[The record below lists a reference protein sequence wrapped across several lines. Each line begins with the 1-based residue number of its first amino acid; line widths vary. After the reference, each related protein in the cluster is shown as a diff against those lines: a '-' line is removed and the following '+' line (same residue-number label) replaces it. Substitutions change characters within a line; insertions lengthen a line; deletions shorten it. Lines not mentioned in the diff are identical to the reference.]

1 MLFDLTEEKHTFRGA
16 LELVSVGD
24 GGKDGVRLV
33 LRIQDRPAYM
43 EEAMLERLEQKLRRE
58 LGQPKP
64 VPRPKPAPAPAD
76 PAPDETKPK

>member
-16 LELVSVGD
+16 LELVGVGD
-24 GGKDGVRLV
+24 DGKDGVRLV

-43 EEAMLERLEQKLRRE
+43 EEAMLERLERKLRRD

-64 VPRPKPAPAPAD
+64 VPRPAPRPAPAAAEPPAD
-76 PAPDETKPK
+76 PAK